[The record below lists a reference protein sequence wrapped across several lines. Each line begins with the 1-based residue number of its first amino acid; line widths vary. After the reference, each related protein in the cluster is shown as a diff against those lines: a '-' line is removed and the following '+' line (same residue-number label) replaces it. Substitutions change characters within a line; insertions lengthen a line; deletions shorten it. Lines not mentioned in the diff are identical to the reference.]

1 MLEFDSHADLR
12 SPIHAWEPRFKLS
25 AGFLLILVSASIGQ
39 PSALAAAFLG
49 ALVLIALSRLPPLF
63 VLRLL
68 KGPLVLLLL
77 MLPLVILT
85 AGGPALWS
93 WSFLHVYENGLIL
106 AARITAKSLTVFLLF
121 VGFFGTVRLHT
132 TMQTLE
138 HLKVPPILTSILLFT
153 YRYIYLYLEDMR
165 KLLTAAR
172 LRGYNLQRGLRHIGA
187 SSGILVTLLIRSY
200 EQSER
205 VAAAM
210 RLRGFDGSF
219 HAGSLHALHQPR
231 HRPADVLAGGLTVL
245 WSCLL
250 LWLELR

>member
-1 MLEFDSHADLR
+1 MELDRYADLC
-12 SPIHAWEPRFKLS
+12 SPVHAWEPRFKLP
-25 AGFLLILVSASIGQ
+25 AGFLLILVCASVSE
-39 PSALAAAFLG
+39 PLALAAAALG
-49 ALVLIALSRLPPLF
+49 ALVLIAFSRLPTRFVFRLLRAPF
-63 VLRLL
+63 VLLA
-68 KGPLVLLLL
+68 L
-77 MLPLVILT
+77 MLPLLVLT

-93 WSFLHVYENGLIL
+93 WGFLYVYENGLIL

-121 VGFFGTVRLHT
+121 VGFFATLRLNT
-132 TMQTLE
+132 ALQTLE
-138 HLKVPPILTSILLFT
+138 HLKVPSVLITVLLFT

-172 LRGYNLQRGLRHIGA
+172 LRGYSLQRGLRHIA
-187 SSGILVTLLIRSY
+187 TSSGILVTLLLRSY

-219 HAGSLHALHQPR
+219 RGLYRFRRS
-231 HRPADVLAGGLTVL
+231 PADLLAVALTAL